1 MFGTEWFACG
11 GAAAAAQREGFVI
24 CFACSCF
31 FQLCRCKI
39 FSQLKSKRNLTVI
52 LSICL
57 FHFCCWEGLF
67 CHFFHMLLVGAGL
80 SHWEL
85 LTDVIHDDCISR
97 SCLRALLAGERAIL
111 IASDQEWCLRIIFDK
126 RMMRGSSWSLAHRCV
141 STHQRC
147 WEEGH
152 GHLLQWIYQPESL
165 AHCCACCCN

>member
-1 MFGTEWFACG
+1 MICLWWCCCSSTKG
-11 GAAAAAQREGFVI
+11 GFVI

-39 FSQLKSKRNLTVI
+39 FSQLKSKRYLTVI

-80 SHWEL
+80 SHWEP
-85 LTDVIHDDCISR
+85 LTDVIHDCISR
-97 SCLRALLAGERAIL
+97 CCLRALLAGERAIL

-126 RMMRGSSWSLAHRCV
+126 GMMRGSSWSLAHRCA

-152 GHLLQWIYQPESL
+152 GHLLQWICQPESL
-165 AHCCACCCN
+165 AHCCACCCS